1 MKHKKV
7 PSPMEVTE
15 AAEDKNGTKR
25 LKNKKKKRSRCILC
39 KKKRTFADT
48 INLCKCRQPLCAACR
63 REHDCEFDYAAVQK
77 EQQLATIESAGG
89 ATGAYEKL
97 PDRL

>member
-1 MKHKKV
+1 
-7 PSPMEVTE
+7 MEATE
-15 AAEDKNGTKR
+15 AAEIKNE
-25 LKNKKKKRSRCILC
+25 KNKKKKRSRCILC